1 MTPPRN
7 HPRIASLAA
16 TTAFGIASLASIS
29 LAAAHP
35 TTPPPP
41 ERMPPT
47 HTPGDRDGSIDY
59 DLDDDGTLE
68 HVEKDY
74 RHYDT
79 DRDGILE
86 RSERTAYWSHMFDM
100 GTFGSD
106 LTPAD
111 KLRLARIAF
120 LFDRDADGRLTGSER
135 RAIAR
140 LIRARRLFTSL
151 DRNGDDR
158 VSMREAR
165 LIAYGTHDRYYQ
177 DSSYKPYAAYL
188 FFWNR
193 HRPDQFRSTN
203 WIAAQF
209 EALDRNR
216 DARVSWYEVES
227 HILRTFR
234 RDVRP

>member
-1 MTPPRN
+1 MTPRRN

-35 TTPPPP
+35 TTPHPP
-41 ERMPPT
+41 ESMPPT

-120 LFDRDADGRLTGSER
+120 LFDRDADGRLTGNER

-158 VSMREAR
+158 VASCC
-165 LIAYGTHDRYYQ
+165 GGDPGH
-177 DSSYKPYAAYL
+177 
-188 FFWNR
+188 
-193 HRPDQFRSTN
+193 
-203 WIAAQF
+203 
-209 EALDRNR
+209 
-216 DARVSWYEVES
+216 DARRRPAGCCA
-227 HILRTFR
+227 LR
-234 RDVRP
+234 DG